1 MSEDRRTILQRVASG
16 ELSPEEAAEQLDRLS
31 AQPPPPPVPP
41 EPGGA
46 PPPPPPAGD
55 APPFE
60 PVSEGE
66 TGERARAETP
76 PPSGGL
82 SASPLE
88 RVRVVRNLGATRIT
102 GDREVLEAVAEGPH
116 RAERMPHE
124 LVIHSD
130 FDEEGGFNFNR
141 VQGQWGRYRN
151 ARLNVRMRPD
161 LPLTLQAQAASVQVE
176 AVTGPISGDVQAGSV
191 SIDGSQGPF
200 DLTVQAGSLTIV
212 GAINKGTSRLRCEA
226 GSVHIVLRPGSSVRI
241 VTHSTLGYVSLPGE
255 GRGRVDDFVMG
266 GGTREVTVGS
276 GEARLEV
283 EATMGSVRI
292 TQE

>member
-1 MSEDRRTILQRVASG
+1 MSEERRTILQRVASG

-31 AQPPPPPVPP
+31 A
-41 EPGGA
+41 EPS
-46 PPPPPPAGD
+46 PPPPPPASGET
-55 APPFE
+55 PPFE
-60 PVSEGE
+60 PVGE
-66 TGERARAETP
+66 SAPGGGTRPETP
-76 PPSGGL
+76 PPPGGGL

-88 RVRVVRNLGATRIT
+88 RIRVVRNLGATRIT

-130 FDEEGGFNFNR
+130 FDEAGGFNFSR

-176 AVTGPISGDVQAGSV
+176 GVTGPISGDVQAGSLSV
-191 SIDGSQGPF
+191 EGSRGPF
-200 DLTVQAGSLTIV
+200 DLTVQAGSLTIA
-212 GAINKGTSRLRCEA
+212 GPINQGTSRVRCEA

-255 GRGRVDDFVMG
+255 GTGRIDDFLMG
-266 GGTREVTVGS
+266 GRTREVTVGS

-283 EATMGSVRI
+283 EATMGSVRV

>member
-1 MSEDRRTILQRVASG
+1 MSEDRRSILQRVASG

-31 AQPPPPPVPP
+31 AQPPPPSVPS
-41 EPGGA
+41 EPGG
-46 PPPPPPAGD
+46 PPPPPPAPGET
-55 APPFE
+55 PPFE
-60 PVSEGE
+60 PVSEGGR
-66 TGERARAETP
+66 TGTRAETP
-76 PPSGGL
+76 PPPGGL

-88 RVRVVRNLGATRIT
+88 RIRVVRNLGATRIT

-130 FDEEGGFNFNR
+130 FDEAGGFNFNR

-161 LPLTLQAQAASVQVE
+161 LPLALQAQAASVQVE
-176 AVTGPISGDVQAGSV
+176 GVTGPISGDIQAGSLSV
-191 SIDGSQGPF
+191 EGSQGPF

-212 GAINKGTSRLRCEA
+212 GAINKGTSRIRCEA
-226 GSVHIVLRPGSSVRI
+226 GSLHIVLRPGSSVRI

-255 GRGRVDDFVMG
+255 AGRVDDFVMG
-266 GGTREVTVGS
+266 GGTREATIGS

-283 EATMGSVRI
+283 ESTMGSVRI